1 MIGKKKKKQPKVE
14 ITTLQKVPRPKR
26 QPNAKNS
33 ITRRKFLKAYE
44 HTMGNISAS
53 CEYAGIQRQTY
64 YRWIKSNTEVNIK
77 FQQALHAI
85 RPYERLKDL
94 AEAVVV
100 QNLNAGS
107 LSAATFVLERIA
119 TDRGYGKQVITKDE
133 FEQVIKAVQRL
144 QKVVEVKTAKDPD
157 WKFDLRTYAEIAAE
171 DFNVPVEAIEKEFL
185 KRQPQT
191 LGDIG

>member
-1 MIGKKKKKQPKVE
+1 
-14 ITTLQKVPRPKR
+14 
-26 QPNAKNS
+26 
-33 ITRRKFLKAYE
+33 
-44 HTMGNISAS
+44 MGNISAS

-85 RPYERLKDL
+85 RPYERLKDF